1 MAGFLVFFAS
11 VIFTIARIGSFEVVI
26 NVAFYATLAS
36 AYGASLAVF
45 HLIKKTKI
53 LVNLQAT
60 LGQKAK
66 NSTSSDSAENIR
78 RVRGITWTQIFLTV
92 LRILAALAAAIALP
106 WAVYDRQIFLN
117 SGKPMMS
124 VSLVDASPSLWI
136 AFGAVSGA
144 IGATTFFF
152 IIEYVIRY
160 NLDPNLGPYI
170 CESFRD
176 DIEVMFKILSLPI
189 NDIDAKQVQ
198 DRETWEYVAREFLHK
213 YRFDTVFAADRF
225 GAIFQYIQ
233 SGMDPR

>member
-1 MAGFLVFFAS
+1 
-11 VIFTIARIGSFEVVI
+11 
-26 NVAFYATLAS
+26 
-36 AYGASLAVF
+36 
-45 HLIKKTKI
+45 
-53 LVNLQAT
+53 VNR
-60 LGQKAK
+60 
-66 NSTSSDSAENIR
+66 DIPY
-78 RVRGITWTQIFLTV
+78 WT
-92 LRILAALAAAIALP
+92 AL
-106 WAVYDRQIFLN
+106 
-117 SGKPMMS
+117 
-124 VSLVDASPSLWI
+124 
-136 AFGAVSGA
+136 GAVSGA

-152 IIEYVIRY
+152 IIEYVVRY

-176 DIEVMFKILSLPI
+176 EIEVMFKILSLPI